1 MSIVKA
7 FFVMLTIHPAAV
19 RIVKTL
25 FAQFYLCHLMGCMW
39 LWVESMDDDARRY
52 QGWIHRRDFMD
63 PNDET
68 MLYVS
73 GVYWAF
79 STITTVGYG
88 DIAAFTIG
96 EMIMSIICMI
106 IGVTYYG
113 FVIGSVTS
121 LLESFDKKNIA
132 FDRKYNQFVDFV
144 YGADL
149 TPQLKERVEDH
160 FKLWKAER
168 RIQSFLHES
177 EVRRWGGGRRGR
189 LSYTCSVVAGEVKR
203 GGRGT

>member
-1 MSIVKA
+1 MSIVRA

-39 LWVESMDDDARRY
+39 LWVESMDDD
-52 QGWIHRRDFMD
+52 QFHGWIHRRDFLD
-63 PNDET
+63 PNDQST
-68 MLYVS
+68 LYVS

-177 EVRRWGGGRRGR
+177 EVRRWG
-189 LSYTCSVVAGEVKR
+189 E
-203 GGRGT
+203 